1 MSNIQDKVVVITG
14 GSSGLGEAT
23 ARHLATKGAKVFIGA
38 RRAEK
43 LDAIVAEIR
52 QAGGE
57 AACLGVDVTKRS
69 EVEAFVQAALQKYG
83 RLDVLVNNAGLMA
96 LAPMTRALVDEWDR
110 MIDINIKGLL
120 YGVAAVL
127 PIFAQQKDGH
137 IINVASIAGH
147 KVTMSG
153 AVYCATKHA
162 VRAISEGIRQEV
174 DGIRTTIISP
184 GAVQSELPLGISDT
198 GTAMAMKEF
207 YRRFAIPAD
216 AVARAIAFAIEQ
228 PADVDINE
236 ILLRPTVQEL

>member
-23 ARHLATKGAKVFIGA
+23 ARHLAAKGAKVFIGA
-38 RRAEK
+38 RRVDK
-43 LDAIVAEIR
+43 LDAIVSEI
-52 QAGGE
+52 QLAGGD
-57 AACLGVDVTKRS
+57 AASMGMDVTKRP
-69 EVEAFVQAALQKYG
+69 EVDAFIQAALQKYG

-96 LAPMTRALVDEWDR
+96 LAPMTRVLVDEWDR

-127 PIFAQQKDGH
+127 PIFAQQKSGH
-137 IINVASIAGH
+137 IINLASIAGH

-184 GAVQSELPLGISDT
+184 GAVQSELPLGISDP
-198 GTAMAMKEF
+198 GTSMAMKEF

-228 PADVDINE
+228 PPDVDINE
-236 ILLRPTVQEL
+236 ILLRPTVQEV